1 MEVASVL
8 GKFQVFDFRFSLT
21 PEFFSRTYSFW
32 AGLIGGAFLTTASHG
47 TEQLMVQRLL
57 GGQIG
62 DRKPLGALRQLDRDR
77 VSIHA
82 VSVSSA

>member
-1 MEVASVL
+1 MAEVAGSL
-8 GKFQVFDFRFSLT
+8 GKFQVFDFRFDLT

-57 GGQIG
+57 AAEMRGKAGSLCSAAG
-62 DRKPLGALRQLDRDR
+62 
-77 VSIHA
+77 
-82 VSVSSA
+82 SSSLCSSRFSC